1 MKKSERCHNP
11 YPVSQVDS
19 VCIQWVCLNSTL
31 PNMARMII
39 SGKMNRYSMVSG
51 EINDTSTTKAIHL
64 LIGLG
69 VPILSIPVT
78 LMIPGIWDL
87 CKYDFGSGCN
97 EVNDGVFTL
106 FFFLPF
112 LVSLVIIF
120 YSNRIED
127 KSLFKWAKISAIL
140 TFMYAVAME
149 FLMLVALQS
158 I

>member
-1 MKKSERCHNP
+1 MDEGLFIALASGAICL
-11 YPVSQVDS
+11 PVILV
-19 VCIQWVCLNSTL
+19 VIYALKLFVEWMFLRKEL
-31 PNMARMII
+31 
-39 SGKMNRYSMVSG
+39 
-51 EINDTSTTKAIHL
+51 EIKTKHL

-78 LMIPGIWDL
+78 FMIPGIFDF
-87 CKYDFGSGCN
+87 CKFDFGSGCN
-97 EVNDGVFTL
+97 VVSDGVFSF

-112 LVSLVIIF
+112 LMSLAMIV
-120 YSNRIED
+120 YSIRIEE
-127 KSLFKWAKISAIL
+127 KSVKKWAQISAVL